1 MEEDSLTN
9 FGDIISD
16 FIKDLETTFP
26 ELSRNWEIVKGA
38 SSQQLTD
45 YCKQIFPE
53 RFFDILYQNDDIF
66 KPDEGVNTYFLPGFD
81 FKVIFNDETVS
92 ESTKKTVWKY
102 LQLIM
107 FSIVNDI
114 KDKKAFGDCMNIFN
128 GIEEKDLEDQ
138 LKSTMDNISDFFQ
151 EANAVNEDDDEYPFQ
166 QSGPNMPDFESMKGH
181 LHGLFNGKIG
191 SLAKEMASEITED
204 FVEFLG
210 DDIDPSSMNQQE
222 VLKKLMKNPKK
233 IMELMKKV
241 TTKLDEKIKSGN
253 ISKDEMMREATDI
266 MGKMKDMG
274 GGDQFNDLMKNL
286 TKGMGL
292 GKGAKFNKGAFSAMQ
307 KEFESKERIR
317 EKIKKRKESTLE
329 KKSEKESVF
338 KIVDEEQEKSKALKA
353 EQALNELLA
362 DEDKEQKEKAK
373 ITTKPKKKKK
383 KGKN

>member
-9 FGDIISD
+9 FGEIISD

-66 KPDEGVNTYFLPGFD
+66 KPDEGVNTFFLPGFD
-81 FKVIFNDETVS
+81 FKVIFNDKSVS

-138 LKSTMDNISDFFQ
+138 LKSTMDNISDFFK
-151 EANAVNEDDDEYPFQ
+151 EANVPEEGDDEYPFKPT
-166 QSGPNMPDFESMKGH
+166 GPSMPDFESMKGH

-253 ISKDEMMREATDI
+253 ISRDEMMKEATDI

-292 GKGAKFNKGAFSAMQ
+292 GKGTKFNKGAFSAMQ
-307 KEFESKERIR
+307 KEFEAKERIR
-317 EKIKKRKESTLE
+317 EKIKKRKEATLE

-338 KIVDEEQEKSKALKA
+338 KIVDEEQEKSRVLKA

-362 DEDKEQKEKAK
+362 DEAKEEKPK
-373 ITTKPKKKKK
+373 TTKPKKKKK